1 MSGRAGP
8 NERIRPYALG
18 TKPRQQFLG
27 AIKAIAPI
35 VVLPLAAFVVGSWAL
50 AWLLGSTSTHA
61 TAPQKIELH
70 CTSHS
75 PTAPA
80 ASQPLLAYETHCSMA
95 TPATA
100 GQPGAAG
107 YPWTALNS
115 LTQLLAGTAAAAFFA
130 WKLWTGYHS
139 GNLTVKLEAHRH
151 RLRPDDPNDILLA
164 RLIFEKG
171 EREAHEVT
179 KVRLSATP
187 LLVGSLTS
195 DKPLWCPVA
204 LRFSNAIDM
213 ADESPDKATWFYDLT
228 VCEGDDPAV
237 CRYMRVN
244 PGESAAFEYAFA
256 VPRDQ
261 LIKLDVLVEAKAGY
275 LHFIY
280 DDTIT
285 GYWRASAVSTPLPE
299 EKVSRPTG
307 MAPGSGAE
315 AFVSG

>member
-8 NERIRPYALG
+8 NGNIRPYALG
-18 TKPRQQFLG
+18 QKPREQFLG
-27 AIKAIAPI
+27 ALKAIAPI
-35 VVLPLAAFVVGSWAL
+35 IVVPLAALIVGSWAL
-50 AWLLGSTSTHA
+50 AWMLGSIGKPA
-61 TAPQKIELH
+61 TAPQKFELR
-70 CTSHS
+70 CT
-75 PTAPA
+75 PQTPAAPA
-80 ASQPLLAYETHCSMA
+80 ASQPPLAYETSCSMSA
-95 TPATA
+95 PAPA

-179 KVRLSATP
+179 KVRLSAKP
-187 LLVGSLTS
+187 LLAGSLAS
-195 DKPLWCPVA
+195 DKPLWCPVP
-204 LRFSNAIDM
+204 LQFSNAVDM
-213 ADESPDKATWFYDLT
+213 ADESPDTARWFDDLT
-228 VCEGDDPAV
+228 VCEGGDPSV
-237 CRYMRVN
+237 RRYVRVN

-285 GYWRASAVSTPLPE
+285 GYWRASTVSTPLPE
-299 EKVSRPTG
+299 EKVNRSTG
-307 MAPGSGAE
+307 MGPGGGAE
-315 AFVSG
+315 ACLSG